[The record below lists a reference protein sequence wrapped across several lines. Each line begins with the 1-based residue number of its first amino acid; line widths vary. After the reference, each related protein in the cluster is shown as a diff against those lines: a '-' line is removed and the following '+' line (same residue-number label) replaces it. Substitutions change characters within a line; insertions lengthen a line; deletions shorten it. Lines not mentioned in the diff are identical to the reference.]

1 MFIKTANFIGS
12 FTKTEQAPEAD
23 KPEYAF
29 IGRSNVG
36 KSSLINMITNHKGL
50 AKVSQTPGKTQHL
63 NYFLMNDS
71 WYLVDLPGYG
81 FAKASKSSRKDWD
94 QMIRYYMRNR
104 ESLMCV
110 FLLIDCRIPP
120 QKVDLDFANW
130 LGEEGVPF
138 VIVFT
143 KTDKPKQREV
153 SANIKLFQKAMS
165 EYWEELPP
173 MFRTSSVKRTG
184 QEEILEF
191 IEQSNSGIE

>member
-12 FTKTEQAPEAD
+12 FTKTEQAPAAD

-120 QKVDLDFANW
+120 QKADLDFANW

-153 SANIKLFQKAMS
+153 SANIKLFQNAMS